1 MLWPRLSVTVPG
13 EYDFFPS
20 VLIVVVTFDE
30 LQPDSESLH
39 LPVIVTSL
47 LVQIFGLDDNTTV
60 DGVVSF
66 SDLKNGETYYLKEI
80 KAPSG
85 YQKLD
90 RVYCIKTDFIPV
102 NGQYDVYV
110 DQEKVDGLY
119 ADGSVNLEFVNERM
133 TKLPHTGSS
142 MSLVCVVVGAYLM
155 LRRNHE

>member
-1 MLWPRLSVTVPG
+1 MFINHEKL
-13 EYDFFPS
+13 
-20 VLIVVVTFDE
+20 
-30 LQPDSESLH
+30 
-39 LPVIVTSL
+39 
-47 LVQIFGLDDNTTV
+47 
-60 DGVVSF
+60 
-66 SDLKNGETYYLKEI
+66 TYYLKEI

-85 YQKLD
+85 YQKID

-102 NGQYDVYV
+102 KGQYDVYI

>member
-1 MLWPRLSVTVPG
+1 MAKVMLR
-13 EYDFFPS
+13 E
-20 VLIVVVTFDE
+20 
-30 LQPDSESLH
+30 
-39 LPVIVTSL
+39 
-47 LVQIFGLDDNTTV
+47 V

-66 SDLKNGETYYLKEI
+66 ADLKNGETYYLKEI

-85 YQKLD
+85 YQKID

-102 NGQYDVYV
+102 KGQYDVYM

-142 MSLVCVVVGAYLM
+142 MSLVCVVIGAYLM